1 MPQSTDESPPDPELL
16 LMTLV
21 HRLVR
26 NYVTD
31 RSLQRAKLEIKNFK
45 EEDKINWDAL
55 NKNDDFTKARKAIGE
70 SLFLEFR
77 SRREQAFIDHFAQTL
92 FSSKQYLSEE
102 QFTTI
107 GHALLKQTDDVKTL
121 TLMSLSANS

>member
-1 MPQSTDESPPDPELL
+1 MPKLPDDPPPDPDLL

-26 NYVTD
+26 GYVND
-31 RSLQRAKLEIKNFK
+31 RAQRKSGINLDKFK
-45 EEDKINWDAL
+45 DGDKINWDAL
-55 NKNDDFTKARKAIGE
+55 PKEFAEARRAVGE

-77 SRREQAFIDHFAQTL
+77 SRRDQAFVSHFSQTL
-92 FSSKQYLSEE
+92 FSAKQFLSED
-102 QFTTI
+102 QFTAI
-107 GHALLKQTDDVKTL
+107 GHALLNRTDDVKTL

>member
-1 MPQSTDESPPDPELL
+1 
-16 LMTLV
+16 
-21 HRLVR
+21 VR
-26 NYVTD
+26 NYVNE
-31 RSLQRAKLEIKNFK
+31 RAKSKSGINPEKFK
-45 EEDKINWDAL
+45 VGEKIDWDSL
-55 NKNDDFTKARKAIGE
+55 PKEFYEARKSIGE

-92 FSSKQYLSEE
+92 FSSKQYLSED

>member
-26 NYVTD
+26 NYVNE
-31 RSLQRAKLEIKNFK
+31 RAKSKSGINPEKFK
-45 EEDKINWDAL
+45 AGEKIDWDSMP
-55 NKNDDFTKARKAIGE
+55 KEFYEARKSVGE

-77 SRREQAFIDHFAQTL
+77 SRRDQAFIDHFAQTL
-92 FSSKQYLSEE
+92 FSSKQYLSED
-102 QFTTI
+102 QFTAI